1 MYILPVYILPEGLVL
16 KRKKSKKLK
25 NLKKIKEK
33 RDICGRRDEIGGLQ
47 KELVLKV
54 ALLPRP

>member
-1 MYILPVYILPEGLVL
+1 MYILPEGLVL
-16 KRKKSKKLK
+16 KERKSKKLK
-25 NLKKIKEK
+25 FLKKIKEK